1 MLRRTTFS
9 AGLPQY
15 VHFVCVAAA
24 SVIVLS
30 SVDFQCRL
38 IEAASVNLWRR
49 NPLLASVTGLNLV
62 VPGYL
67 PTPGRASLSSPYN
80 R

>member
-1 MLRRTTFS
+1 MLRRTTCS

-24 SVIVLS
+24 ASVIVLP

-49 NPLLASVTGLNLV
+49 DPLLASVTG
-62 VPGYL
+62 
-67 PTPGRASLSSPYN
+67 
-80 R
+80 